1 MAFKKNCVNW
11 PTAILTYWR
20 WEFYEIFSAW
30 GWGSKILTAENNH
43 LSVIS
48 VDDALKLLR
57 NICSKKSTGM
67 DKIPPKLTKKS
78 KADH

>member
-1 MAFKKNCVNW
+1 M
-11 PTAILTYWR
+11 PYWHIDDGSFMKYFPP
-20 WEFYEIFSAW
+20 EAGDQKFS
-30 GWGSKILTAENNH
+30 ENNH